1 MAKEKIHIVLPRYVA
16 ERLAAEAE
24 AHGRSAPDLASFYVE
39 HMLETKGLLPK
50 KYEEK
55 AEAPNEIW
63 SIIEK
68 SIKGETLNDVELAAI
83 AEYFNKNQEAITL
96 LRNKS
101 MKADKYDVSNA

>member
-55 AEAPNEIW
+55 AEVPSEIW
-63 SIIEK
+63 WVIEK
-68 SIKGETLNDVELAAI
+68 SIKGETLNDFELAAI
-83 AEYFNKNQEAITL
+83 AEYFNKNPEVVTL

-101 MKADKYDVSNA
+101 MKADRYDVSSA